1 VCFLCV
7 CFCVCVFCVCVFV
20 CVFFCCCCGFLFVF
34 VSFFVCVNFQ
44 SISDITCNAVQ
55 THTKYQNKKG
65 LFVLDNILQKIYDYY
80 RKISCYS
87 WNLYVLAH

>member
-1 VCFLCV
+1 MAKMK
-7 CFCVCVFCVCVFV
+7 
-20 CVFFCCCCGFLFVF
+20 
-34 VSFFVCVNFQ
+34 NM
-44 SISDITCNAVQ
+44 
-55 THTKYQNKKG
+55 KYQNKKG